1 MMWRENYRV
10 GVDIIDEQHMELFN
24 NLGEFIKLVQNKTL
38 DWNDRLEKAKET
50 LEFLQDYVVY
60 HFDEEEKL
68 QEKINYPG
76 LDSHREAHRKFKEG
90 IKEYVYI
97 FMEGG
102 FTEDKMQE
110 FSAKLMTWLIMH
122 VGKMDQ
128 EIGRYVRE
136 KGVEI

>member
-1 MMWRENYRV
+1 MWRENYRV

-68 QEKINYPG
+68 QKKINYPG

-90 IKEYVYI
+90 IKEYIHI